1 MAEVIVALDLPTG
14 DEARAMVERLGERAD
29 FFKVGLELYTG
40 AGPTIV
46 EELIGQGK
54 RVFLDL
60 KLHDIP
66 HTVSGAVRSAS
77 ALGVDLLTLHAGG
90 GAAMMNA
97 ARGAVTGRL
106 RLLGVTVLTSLTP
119 QDLGAAWGRQIHSVR
134 DEVGRLTELVHACD
148 LHGVVASPLEAPW
161 LRRRFADPFLIVT
174 PGVRPAGSDRD
185 DQTRV
190 ATPAEAVASGA
201 NFLVVGRPVTCAADP
216 AQALAS
222 VLHEVATAIEQTT

>member
-1 MAEVIVALDLPTG
+1 MAEVIVALDLSTG

-29 FFKVGLELYTG
+29 FFKVGLELYTR

-77 ALGVDLLTLHAGG
+77 ALGVDLLTVHAAG
-90 GAAMMNA
+90 GAAM
-97 ARGAVTGRL
+97 
-106 RLLGVTVLTSLTP
+106 GVTVLTSLTP
-119 QDLGAAWGRQIHSVR
+119 KDLSEAWGRRIHTVR

-148 LHGVVASPLEAPW
+148 LHGVVASPLEASW
-161 LRRRFADPFLIVT
+161 LRRRFAEPFLIVT
-174 PGVRPAGSDRD
+174 PGVRPTGSHRD
-185 DQTRV
+185 DQTRT
-190 ATPAEAVASGA
+190 ATPAEAAASGA
-201 NFLVVGRPVTCAADP
+201 DFLVVGRPVIRAADP

-222 VLHEVATAIEQTT
+222 VLDEAATAIEQTI